1 MKKVIYLFPTS
12 HHYRKP
18 FHERLRQ
25 ILLERNIEYRV
36 VYSPPSGVSLA
47 KGDTVD
53 IEWGSVVPTIEFQK
67 LKLQIAFKDI
77 FRSDLIIIQQENS
90 LLTNY
95 LLNLL
100 SIFGLKKVAFFG
112 HGKNFQSR
120 HPYGWAESW
129 KKFWAKRVDWWFA
142 YTDEAKRHVESIG
155 FDKNAITVFNNS
167 IDISE
172 LRSLVSRVS
181 AERLQALR
189 NDMGLIGCN
198 VGIFVGG
205 LYPDKRLE
213 FLVEAADIIH
223 ARLPDFELLVI
234 GGGPDLALME
244 RLATARPWVRMM
256 GPRFGIEKVELMML
270 GHVFLMPGL
279 VGLAILDAGAT
290 RLPIATTRFPWHSPE
305 ISYLAPNENGL
316 LVDNWTSALDYATA
330 VADLLADPA
339 RRTAMAD
346 AAEAMSKRYTIEAM
360 AENFAQGVVKALE
373 ARK

>member
-25 ILLERNIEYRV
+25 ILLEHNIEYRV

-100 SIFGLKKVAFFG
+100 SVFGLKKVAFFG

-142 YTDEAKRHVESIG
+142 YTDEAKSHVESIG

-181 AERLQALR
+181 TERLQALR

-234 GGGPDLALME
+234 GGGPDLDLME
-244 RLATARPWVRMM
+244 RLATARPWVRVM

-373 ARK
+373 VRK